1 MEDRC
6 LKCPVEPSDD
16 GFLKE
21 APMRGLRSEAAG
33 VSRSEGPFAR
43 PAPETGLLD
52 LRGILADP
60 GELPDH
66 PRPGMV
72 FFAGSAGYYGGVYL
86 AKGDAVVCVG
96 TNPSVWAPLA
106 GAALESI
113 DASRL
118 TGTAHVDTTGNAA
131 TADRVN
137 HGLAFTGSGASMAY
151 DGSAARGVA
160 MGSGLS
166 MSVAGGVATLSTA
179 ASGVAPGS
187 YNAVVVGADGRVT
200 QGSNPSTLA
209 GHGITDAYT
218 KQEIDSRLTSGM
230 HYKGNVAT
238 YSDLP
243 SSGQLPGD
251 FWNVLDTGRN
261 YAWDGTEWD
270 YVGDLVDYAPITDAA
285 IDDITEH

>member
-43 PAPETGLLD
+43 PAPETGFLD

-72 FFAGSAGYYGGVYL
+72 FFAGSAGDYGGVYL

-96 TNPSVWAPLA
+96 TNPSIWAPLA
-106 GAALESI
+106 GAAPESI

-118 TGTAHVDTTGNAA
+118 TGTAHVDTTGNAG
-131 TADRVN
+131 T
-137 HGLAFTGSGASMAY
+137 
-151 DGSAARGVA
+151 VA
-160 MGSGLS
+160 NEAGMLI
-166 MSVAGGVATLSTA
+166 VAEDH
-179 ASGVAPGS
+179 
-187 YNAVVVGADGRVT
+187 GADGIFA
-200 QGSNPSTLA
+200 SELF
-209 GHGITDAYT
+209 I
-218 KQEIDSRLTSGM
+218 K
-230 HYKGNVAT
+230 
-238 YSDLP
+238 
-243 SSGQLPGD
+243 
-251 FWNVLDTGRN
+251 
-261 YAWDGTEWD
+261 
-270 YVGDLVDYAPITDAA
+270 
-285 IDDITEH
+285 